1 MSPTTLLLI
10 DDHPLF
16 RRGLADY
23 FNASGEF
30 VVVGEA
36 SSGRQGITLAGEL
49 QPSMVL
55 IDLHMP
61 GLGGLAVLDE
71 LRQLGMACRKVVL
84 TASMDRA
91 ELLAALRL
99 GADGYMLKETEPDVL
114 LSYVRNCAN
123 GMVALD
129 EGVRDLLADQG
140 AGEEERH
147 GAIAHAPPHVA
158 ELAPSRR
165 ATLTEREA
173 QTLALIAQGMSNKLI
188 ARQLGI
194 SEGTVKVYVKNLL
207 RKLDV
212 RSRLELAASVHRDAL
227 ARH

>member
-1 MSPTTLLLI
+1 M
-10 DDHPLF
+10 F

-114 LSYVRNCAN
+114 LGYVRNCAN

-129 EGVRDLLADQG
+129 ESVRDLLADTG
-140 AGEEERH
+140 DDEEDARH
-147 GAIAHAPPHVA
+147 DAASTQAQAVA
-158 ELAPSRR
+158 LAPSRR
-165 ATLTEREA
+165 DRLTGREA